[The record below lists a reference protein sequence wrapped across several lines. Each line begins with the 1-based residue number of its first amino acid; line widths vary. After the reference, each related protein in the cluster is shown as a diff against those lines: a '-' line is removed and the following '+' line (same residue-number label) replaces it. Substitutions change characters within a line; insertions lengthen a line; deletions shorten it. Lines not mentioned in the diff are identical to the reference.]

1 MGYAFSRDRAMPFSQ
16 VWQRVSKNEVPLNVV
31 WLSVVVAF
39 IMALTV
45 RNSFTSN
52 FQPCGYDCP

>member
-1 MGYAFSRDRAMPFSQ
+1 MPFSK

-31 WLSVVVAF
+31 WLSAVVAF

-45 RNSFTSN
+45 RNLSVIHLGTHNHYMFVS
-52 FQPCGYDCP
+52 